1 MELLLALFLRCG
13 AGAGAEGESV
23 LPAETREC
31 EERESVLPAEARE
44 PSLKFMPMSS
54 WTLASSALSC
64 LLVARFALAAAA
76 TGTPAAARGGCA
88 GVLRGVQCA
97 GGMATCHSL
106 QLPVP
111 SIALRGGGDADLE
124 CTAEDVS
131 GDGGVMLQR
140 VADGTGC
147 PCPPSAVFIFC
158 HVRAWFLPPAGMAPP
173 VPPPP
178 PLARSSV
185 AQSWLQAALAR
196 CLPILAPRVAI
207 SSPSDGDDVEGA
219 RLFFDSRTACA
230 TQTGGVPVN
239 MLLSDAGSVL
249 HSSLPLPALGMAIK
263 KMRVGERARVRASS
277 SYAFGNNATRPEV
290 FQADWGCAG
299 WLARDV
305 PCNASVVL
313 DVELL
318 RFGEENVIRDA
329 HGSILVTY
337 LREWP
342 QITDRVRTRSCSPM
356 RRSWSAVRR
365 GEGWRTAFSGG
376 HVDRVEVIL
385 KFVAYNV
392 TCLGGDG
399 LLVDFSGRTAGLG
412 VGSMEPPGGLE
423 LLSEGGVDA
432 EAFTLTRENLGR
444 FDGEGER
451 DDVDGT
457 ETRGRSGMLFDD
469 SEEDVPGASGTV
481 REGPVRRGVVET
493 AMGLEEDFS
502 DRLARELV
510 AENSTLTCGASAT
523 RSAQT
528 ASGFSRD
535 MARKARDLLDDL
547 PGLGQGIASG
557 VGGGGTSVGH
567 NAMGMFEY
575 SELRG
580 RLPQGLVSAIAHE
593 LKLGSLSRILLSGET
608 GEGGGVLEYVVEV
621 VDWNTFHEVD
631 LDGEESVIVKKIG
644 CADTKA
650 ACGRR
655 AVSAVSP
662 GPVVQDASLVTLTLS
677 MRIVSAHGGG
687 GAGRRGGPAQV
698 LTKICESE
706 KVFAVVGNGLLGE
719 ALDNAMCCSNTRQ
732 GQRVL
737 IWLGRQAAAT
747 MGSALP
753 HLPRPLADGEEVE
766 VEVNVTKVR
775 EGWNLNLHE
784 KLESVHVRREAGNRL
799 FVEGRYQGPMLRPT
813 LDHARSCP
821 HMIPS
826 THSHGHACMHA

>member
-1 MELLLALFLRCG
+1 
-13 AGAGAEGESV
+13 
-23 LPAETREC
+23 
-31 EERESVLPAEARE
+31 
-44 PSLKFMPMSS
+44 MPMSS

-88 GVLRGVQCA
+88 GVLRGVQWA

-106 QLPVP
+106 QIRPVP
-111 SIALRGGGDADLE
+111 VIALRGGGGADLE

-140 VADGTGC
+140 LADGTGC

-158 HVRAWFLPPAGMAPP
+158 HVRACFLPPAGMAPP
-173 VPPPP
+173 APPP

-185 AQSWLQAALAR
+185 ALSWLQAALAR
-196 CLPILAPRVAI
+196 CLPILAPRVAN
-207 SSPSDGDDVEGA
+207 SSPSDSDDVEGA

-239 MLLSDAGSVL
+239 VLLSDAGSVL
-249 HSSLPLPALGMAIK
+249 HSSLPLPALGMAVK

-299 WLARDV
+299 WLDRDV

-412 VGSMEPPGGLE
+412 VGSTEPPGGWE
-423 LLSEGGVDA
+423 LLSEKGVDA
-432 EAFTLTRENLGR
+432 EAFTLTRENLWP
-444 FDGEGER
+444 FDDEEER
-451 DDVDGT
+451 DDVDGA

-469 SEEDVPGASGTV
+469 SEEDRPGASGTV
-481 REGPVRRGVVET
+481 KEGPVRRGVVET
-493 AMGLEEDFS
+493 AMGLQEDFS
-502 DRLARELV
+502 DRLPRELV
-510 AENSTLTCGASAT
+510 AENSTCGASAT

-575 SELRG
+575 SELGG

-644 CADTKA
+644 CADKKVA
-650 ACGRR
+650 GGRK

-662 GPVVQDASLVTLTLS
+662 GPVIQDASHVTLTLS
-677 MRIVSAHGGG
+677 MRIVSARGGG

-737 IWLGRQAAAT
+737 IWLGRQGAAT

-799 FVEGRYQGPMLRPT
+799 YVEGRYQRGP
-813 LDHARSCP
+813 C
-821 HMIPS
+821 
-826 THSHGHACMHA
+826 